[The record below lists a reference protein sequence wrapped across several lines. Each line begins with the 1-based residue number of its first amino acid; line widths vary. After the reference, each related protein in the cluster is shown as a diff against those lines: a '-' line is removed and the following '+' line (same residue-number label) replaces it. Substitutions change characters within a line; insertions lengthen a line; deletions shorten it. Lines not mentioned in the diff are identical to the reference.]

1 MCNYIII
8 KLRIKPT
15 ANSIN
20 NTKGLDEIM
29 TQETINE
36 LLTIFDNIRQED
48 EERNDGSLRI
58 KINTLALDEVS
69 AAIKEFDEAIN
80 KLNCA
85 VVDSRTIGE
94 IEDTAMSMLYAGEE
108 QGFIKGFIYARGL
121 LGG

>member
-1 MCNYIII
+1 
-8 KLRIKPT
+8 
-15 ANSIN
+15 
-20 NTKGLDEIM
+20 M